1 MNQKIIHIGLAK
13 TGTTWLQEI
22 VFPEWMKDNDVAYFY
37 KLRSVDFTQELQDKI
52 LLSNEAFT
60 ARSIL
65 YDHDPEVSL
74 QHMVNLFGDVKVI
87 ITNRNLDDLIESLYI
102 DSIVNGKPRER
113 MDLVKL
119 AYKIGCTKYFL
130 DDNDIDF
137 IEIYTDEGFD
147 YEELADF
154 MDIKP
159 PTPEQKQQWD
169 VRVNK
174 RRGRFTV
181 FLIKLCNRLGF
192 NRMRKI
198 IVRLTK

>member
-1 MNQKIIHIGLAK
+1 MNQKTIHIGLAK
-13 TGTTWLQEI
+13 TGTTWLQEV

-37 KLRSVDFTQELQDKI
+37 KLRSVDFAQGLQDKI

-74 QHMVNLFGDVKVI
+74 QHMVNLFGKVKVI
-87 ITNRNLDDLIESLYI
+87 ITNRNLDDLIESLYT

-119 AYKIGCTKYFL
+119 AYKIGCIKYFL
-130 DDNDIDF
+130 DDNDIEF
-137 IEIYTDEGFD
+137 IEIYTEEFD
-147 YEELADF
+147 YEALAKF
-154 MDIKP
+154 MDISP
-159 PTPEQKQQWD
+159 PTPEQKQRWN

-174 RRGRFTV
+174 RRSRFTV
-181 FLIKLCNRLGF
+181 FIIQVCNRL
-192 NRMRKI
+192 RLDMIRKI